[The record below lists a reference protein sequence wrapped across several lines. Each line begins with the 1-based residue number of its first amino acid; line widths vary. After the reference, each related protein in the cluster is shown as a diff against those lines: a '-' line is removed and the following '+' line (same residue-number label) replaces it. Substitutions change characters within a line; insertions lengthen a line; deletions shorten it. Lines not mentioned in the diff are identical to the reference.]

1 MKGWYKTMTLQEILK
16 AKGLSDEDIQS
27 VIGEMKQNKIFTA
40 SEENL
45 DIRYGKLKGDFDA
58 LTKEHGESTSLIE
71 QLKKDNA
78 GNEGLQQK
86 ITDYEKTVADLTKEN
101 EQLKVDSALKIAL
114 LEAKVTDVDYLTFKI
129 KEKGEVK
136 LGEDGKIKGIDDTI
150 AALKTQFPQHF
161 TSESKK
167 KIEENKLPNGDDGN
181 GDGMTKKEL
190 LSKPYTERQRIYQE
204 NPDLFNEIM
213 NSEN

>member
-1 MKGWYKTMTLQEILK
+1 MTLQEILK

-204 NPDLFNEIM
+204 NPNLFNEIM

>member
-1 MKGWYKTMTLQEILK
+1 MTLQEILK
-16 AKGLSDEDIQS
+16 AKGLDDKAIEET
-27 VIGEMKQNKIFTA
+27 IGEMKQNKIFTA

-45 DIRYGKLKGDFDA
+45 DIRYGKLKGDYDA
-58 LTKEHGESTSLIE
+58 LTKQHGESTNLIE

-78 GNEGLQQK
+78 GNAGLQQK
-86 ITDYEKTVADLTKEN
+86 ITDYEKNIADLTAEN
-101 EQLKVDSALKIAL
+101 EQLKIDSALKIAL
-114 LEAKVTDVDYLTFKI
+114 LEAKVSDVDYLTFKI

-136 LGEDGKIKGIDDTI
+136 LGDDGKIKGIDDTI

-167 KIEENKLPNGDDGN
+167 KIDENKLPNGDENN

>member
-1 MKGWYKTMTLQEILK
+1 MTLQEILK
-16 AKGLSDEDIQS
+16 AKGLDDKAIEET
-27 VIGEMKQNKIFTA
+27 IGEMKQNKIFTA

-45 DIRYGKLKGDFDA
+45 DIRYGKLKGDYDA
-58 LTKEHGESTSLIE
+58 LTKQHGESTNLIE

-78 GNEGLQQK
+78 GNTGLQQK
-86 ITDYEKTVADLTKEN
+86 ITDYEKNIADLTAEN
-101 EQLKVDSALKIAL
+101 EQLKIDSALKIAL
-114 LEAKVTDVDYLTFKI
+114 LEAKVSDVDYLTFKI

-136 LGEDGKIKGIDDTI
+136 LGDDGKIKGIDDTI

-167 KIEENKLPNGDDGN
+167 KIDENKLPNGDDGN

>member
-1 MKGWYKTMTLQEILK
+1 MTLQEILK
-16 AKGLSDEDIQS
+16 AKGLDDKAVEET
-27 VIGEMKQNKIFTA
+27 IGEMKQNKIFTA

-45 DIRYGKLKGDFDA
+45 DIRYGKLKGDYDA
-58 LTKEHGESTSLIE
+58 LTKQHGESTNLIE

-78 GNEGLQQK
+78 GNAELQQK
-86 ITDYEKTVADLTKEN
+86 ITDYEKNIADLTAEN
-101 EQLKVDSALKIAL
+101 EQLKIDSALKIAL
-114 LEAKVTDVDYLTFKI
+114 LEAKVSDVDYLTFKI

-136 LGEDGKIKGIDDTI
+136 LGDDGKIKGIDDTI

-161 TSESKK
+161 ASESKK
-167 KIEENKLPNGDDGN
+167 KIDENKLPNGDDGN

-190 LSKPYTERQRIYQE
+190 LSKPYAERQKIYQE

>member
-1 MKGWYKTMTLQEILK
+1 MTLQEILK

-58 LTKEHGESTSLIE
+58 LTKQHGESTSLIE

-101 EQLKVDSALKIAL
+101 EQLKVDSAPKIAL

>member
-1 MKGWYKTMTLQEILK
+1 MTLQEILK

-58 LTKEHGESTSLIE
+58 LTKQHGESTSLIE

-190 LSKPYTERQRIYQE
+190 LSKPYTERQSIYQE

>member
-1 MKGWYKTMTLQEILK
+1 MTLQEILK
-16 AKGLSDEDIQS
+16 AKGLDDKAVEET
-27 VIGEMKQNKIFTA
+27 IGEMKQNKIFTA

-58 LTKEHGESTSLIE
+58 LTKQHGESTNLIE

-78 GNEGLQQK
+78 GNAGLQQK
-86 ITDYEKTVADLTKEN
+86 ITDYEKNIADLTAEN
-101 EQLKVDSALKIAL
+101 EQLKIDSALKIAL
-114 LEAKVTDVDYLTFKI
+114 LEAKVSDVDYLTFKI

-136 LGEDGKIKGIDDTI
+136 LGDDGKIKGIDDTI

-167 KIEENKLPNGDDGN
+167 KITEHKLLEGDDGN
-181 GDGMTKKEL
+181 GNGMTKKEL
-190 LSKPYTERQRIYQE
+190 LSKPYTERQKIYQE
-204 NPDLFNEIM
+204 SPDLFNEIM

>member
-1 MKGWYKTMTLQEILK
+1 MTLQEILK

-45 DIRYGKLKGDFDA
+45 DIRYGKLKGDFDN
-58 LTKEHGESTSLIE
+58 LTKQHGESTQLIE

-136 LGEDGKIKGIDDTI
+136 LGDDGKIKGIDDTI

-161 TSESKK
+161 ASESKK
-167 KIEENKLPNGDDGN
+167 KIDENKLPNGDDGN

-190 LSKPYTERQRIYQE
+190 LSKPYAERQRIYQE

>member
-1 MKGWYKTMTLQEILK
+1 MTLQEILK
-16 AKGLSDEDIQS
+16 AKGLDDKAVEET
-27 VIGEMKQNKIFTA
+27 IGEMKQNKIFTA

-58 LTKEHGESTSLIE
+58 LTKQHDESTNLIE

-78 GNEGLQQK
+78 GNAGLQQK
-86 ITDYEKTVADLTKEN
+86 ITDYEKNIADLTAEN
-101 EQLKVDSALKIAL
+101 EQLKIDSALKIAL
-114 LEAKVTDVDYLTFKI
+114 LEAKVSDVDYLTFKI

-136 LGEDGKIKGIDDTI
+136 LGDDGKIKGIDDTI
-150 AALKTQFPQHF
+150 AALKTQYPQHF
-161 TSESKK
+161 ASESKK
-167 KIEENKLPNGDDGN
+167 KIDENKLPNGDENN

>member
-1 MKGWYKTMTLQEILK
+1 MTLQEILK
-16 AKGLSDEDIQS
+16 AKGLDDKAIEET
-27 VIGEMKQNKIFTA
+27 IGEMKQNKIFTA

-45 DIRYGKLKGDFDA
+45 DIRYGKLKGDYDA
-58 LTKEHGESTSLIE
+58 LTKQHGESTNLIE

-86 ITDYEKTVADLTKEN
+86 ITDYEKNIADLTAEN
-101 EQLKVDSALKIAL
+101 EQLKIDSALKIAL
-114 LEAKVTDVDYLTFKI
+114 LEAKVSDVDYLTFKI

-136 LGEDGKIKGIDDTI
+136 LGDDGKIKGIDDTI

-161 TSESKK
+161 ASESKK
-167 KIEENKLPNGDDGN
+167 KIDENKLPNGDDGN

>member
-1 MKGWYKTMTLQEILK
+1 MTLQEILK

-58 LTKEHGESTSLIE
+58 LTKQHGESTSLIE

>member
-1 MKGWYKTMTLQEILK
+1 MTLQEILK
-16 AKGLSDEDIQS
+16 AKGLDDKAIEET
-27 VIGEMKQNKIFTA
+27 IGEMKQNKIFTA

-45 DIRYGKLKGDFDA
+45 DIRYGKLKGDYDA
-58 LTKEHGESTSLIE
+58 LTKQHGKSTNLIE

-86 ITDYEKTVADLTKEN
+86 ITDYEKNIADLTAEN
-101 EQLKVDSALKIAL
+101 EQLKIDSALKIAL
-114 LEAKVTDVDYLTFKI
+114 LEAKVSDVDYLTFKI
-129 KEKGEVK
+129 KEKSEVK
-136 LGEDGKIKGIDDTI
+136 LGDDGKIKGIDNTI

-161 TSESKK
+161 ASESKK
-167 KIEENKLPNGDDGN
+167 KIDENKLPNGDNRN